1 MNLFNSTNVL
11 SFVSGLALRA
21 KGKVAVSVAALLSI
35 STFSAFAGDMLPTK
49 GEQKTLVLLVN
60 FQENPNDQPISIAQ
74 AESLVFGEINNFY
87 REASFEQTWLSGE
100 VAGWFTL
107 PLSNQVCD
115 FTAVQNAADDK
126 AVAAG
131 VPLANYDRIIY
142 LMTKTACGVA
152 GSATLQ
158 GIPSRAH
165 INGDFSATN
174 ITHELGHNF
183 GLHHSRAL
191 DCGDETLGSQCEI
204 REYGDTYDVMGGPD
218 IGYFNTFQREQL
230 GWLDGEH
237 SSKTIEVTQD
247 GNYSIANYEV
257 QSDQP
262 ITLKVPRGLDSTTG
276 MMRWFYIEYR
286 QSVGFDDFLDGRSY
300 SFYRGDVTDGI
311 IIRSATDGDARSSSL
326 LHFKTDSEYKAVFG
340 RNDWFD
346 PAMPV
351 AGTYTDPDSGVTMT
365 LNSAANGM
373 AEVNIHFGNP
383 GNGGDDKVCTTHM
396 PILKATATTDSSV
409 YAGES
414 VQYQVAVTNQDSA
427 DCANTTFSVNATVP
441 SGWQA
446 TNGQLTL
453 APGESGQLLLTVT
466 SASNAT
472 AKDYSIGMTALHSQ
486 DSSASATGAVT
497 YTVIEEV
504 GTIPELS
511 AVNDSVVL
519 TQKQPVT
526 IDVLANDVIDEETK
540 ASIVSYTSP
549 SKGRVELLS
558 DGTFRYTPEKRF
570 KNTDSFSYTI
580 SDGQSSSTAWV
591 SITLQ
596 ESSDGGGNGSKPG
609 KGNNK

>member
-237 SSKTIEVTQD
+237 SNKTIEVTQD

-286 QSVGFDDFLDGRSY
+286 QSVGFDDFLDDRSY

-311 IIRSATDGDARSSSL
+311 IIRSATDGDARSSNL

-351 AGTYTDPDSGVTMT
+351 GGTYTDPDSGVTMT

-414 VQYQVAVTNQDSA
+414 VQYQVAVTNQDSV
-427 DCANTTFSVNATVP
+427 DCANTTFSVSATVP

-486 DSSASATGAVT
+486 DSNASATGTVT